1 MDNLSWR
8 RYCNFNKCLISL
20 KVGDCRKIGSKLF
33 LRFEVDG
40 KRTVGLVQSGS
51 HRHLIEI

>member
-8 RYCNFNKCLISL
+8 RYCNFNKRLNSL
-20 KVGDCRKIGSKLF
+20 KVGDCRKLRSKLSQM
-33 LRFEVDG
+33 FEVDG
-40 KRTVGLVQSGS
+40 KRTVGLVQSES